1 LCREKYLSM
10 NLPLIFKLTEL
21 NSDIDEMLDNYRFKK
36 NDISKVKM
44 ININSIANQTAPNI
58 AISNR
63 LETEWTDAYFEFSN
77 LQEKEKQLTAIEM
90 LGRIPGLLISCLK
103 KTDNK
108 IVGVGLGIINT
119 KYMGLFDIIVDE
131 KYRKNGYGKE
141 IVITLLAEAKRRKI
155 NNAYLQVVE
164 NNKAANSLYDKIG
177 FKDVYRYWYRKE
189 EAIHGQ

>member
-1 LCREKYLSM
+1 MSEEKLIRR
-10 NLPLIFKLTEL
+10 LEEIPL
-21 NSDIDEMLDNYRFKK
+21 NCDIDEMLDNYRFKK
-36 NDISKVKM
+36 IDISKVKM
-44 ININSIANQTAPNI
+44 ININSIANQVAANI

-90 LGRIPGLLISCLK
+90 LGRIPGLLITSIK
-103 KTDNK
+103 KVDNK

-119 KYMGLFDIIVDE
+119 NYIGLFDIIVDK
-131 KYRKNGYGKE
+131 KYREYGYGKE
-141 IVITLLAEAKRRKI
+141 IVVNLLAEAKRRKI

-177 FKDVYRYWYRKE
+177 FKDVYRYWYTKE